1 MHTLTQW
8 VTPRRDPMVGED
20 ERPTPRGGVSAQKGS
35 RVHRVRL
42 IHPRAVGTQVLQ
54 RALWATYVPLLR
66 GRARRRLASLA
77 PGRATIV
84 TVNWNS
90 GRYLRVLLD
99 VARRRSPDGT
109 EIIVVDN
116 ASHDDTS
123 EILARHPD
131 VRLVRFPINL
141 GHEIALDTGFLLAR
155 TEYVVALDVDAFPLH
170 DRWLD
175 ELTGALRDGVEVAGA
190 RLNRHYVHP
199 CCLAMRTARFVE
211 RGHSFRARYI
221 PRTETS
227 DASGDVGEAISA
239 AEGGRVR
246 FLEVTSQRGP
256 GDVGTVFGDL
266 VYHNF
271 YSTRFRATTA
281 AVLDQ
286 HVTNDAAAA
295 AWDEAV
301 ARYGA
306 PPSA

>member
-1 MHTLTQW
+1 VL
-8 VTPRRDPMVGED
+8 
-20 ERPTPRGGVSAQKGS
+20 RGV
-35 RVHRVRL
+35 
-42 IHPRAVGTQVLQ
+42 
-54 RALWATYVPLLR
+54 LWATLVPFLR
-66 GRARRRLASLA
+66 GRARRRLHSLA
-77 PGRATIV
+77 LGRTTVV

-90 GRYLRVLLD
+90 ARYLAVLLEL
-99 VARRRSPDGT
+99 VAERSPPGT
-109 EIIVVDN
+109 EITVVDN
-116 ASHDDTS
+116 ASRDDTR
-123 EILARHPD
+123 AVVAQHPGA
-131 VRLVRFPINL
+131 RLVRFPVNV

-170 DRWLD
+170 ARWLD
-175 ELTGALRDGVEVAGA
+175 ELTGALRDGAEVAGA

-199 CCLAMRTARFVE
+199 CCLAMRTARFVA
-211 RGHSFRARYI
+211 RRHSFRADYV

-239 AEGGRVR
+239 AEADRVR
-246 FLEVTSQRGP
+246 FFDVTSQRGP

-271 YSTRFRATTA
+271 YSTRFRATTDT
-281 AVLDQ
+281 VLDV
-286 HVTNDAAAA
+286 HVTSDAAAA

>member
-1 MHTLTQW
+1 ML
-8 VTPRRDPMVGED
+8 
-20 ERPTPRGGVSAQKGS
+20 RG
-35 RVHRVRL
+35 L
-42 IHPRAVGTQVLQ
+42 
-54 RALWATYVPLLR
+54 LWATLIPVLR
-66 GRARRRLASLA
+66 GRARRRLRSLT

-90 GRYLRVLLD
+90 ARYLAVLLRL
-99 VARRRSPDGT
+99 VAQRSPGGT

-116 ASHDDTS
+116 ASSDDTRAVV
-123 EILARHPD
+123 ARHAG
-131 VRLVRFPINL
+131 VRLVRFPVNV

-155 TEYVVALDVDAFPLH
+155 PEYVVALDVDAFPLH

-175 ELTGALRDGVEVAGA
+175 ELTAALQGGAEVAGA
-190 RLNRHYVHP
+190 RLNRNYVHP
-199 CCLAMRTARFVE
+199 CCLAMRTARFVG
-211 RGHSFRARYI
+211 RGHSFHAHYI
-221 PRTETS
+221 PRTETA

-239 AEGGRVR
+239 AEGDRVR
-246 FLEVTSQRGP
+246 FFEVTSQRGP

-271 YSTRFRATTA
+271 YSTRFRGLSDT
-281 AVLDQ
+281 VLDV
-286 HVTNDAAAA
+286 HVTNDAPVA